1 MDNPYFA
8 AAIALLVIAGAA
20 GWMDHRR
27 NHREHLDHVGWV
39 NWPLVMVLALV
50 GALMMAILG
59 FGL

>member
-1 MDNPYFA
+1 MDNPYFIA
-8 AAIALLVIAGAA
+8 AAALLAIAGAA

-27 NHREHLDHVGWV
+27 NNREHLDHVGWV

-50 GALMMAILG
+50 GSLMMVILG